1 MRNKSGEERRGKKG
15 GEKRGRR
22 VFETLEL
29 IFDWS
34 IIDDRIGLLLL
45 LLLSVTGGREGEGNL
60 GIPTTWV
67 ARMQAVCQNAPPRRD
82 PRNFIFSFW
91 LTFNG

>member
-34 IIDDRIGLLLL
+34 IIDDRIVVIVIVVCYRRKGR
-45 LLLSVTGGREGEGNL
+45 GRELRNSDNVGSAYAG
-60 GIPTTWV
+60 
-67 ARMQAVCQNAPPRRD
+67 RMPKRSTSP
-82 PRNFIFSFW
+82 
-91 LTFNG
+91 